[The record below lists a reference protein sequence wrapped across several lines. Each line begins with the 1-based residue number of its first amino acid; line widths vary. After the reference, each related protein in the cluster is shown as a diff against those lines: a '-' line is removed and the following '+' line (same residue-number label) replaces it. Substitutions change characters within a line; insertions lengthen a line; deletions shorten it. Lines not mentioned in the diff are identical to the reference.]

1 MELAFHFSRWLHIVA
16 GFLALLLFW
25 IPIVTKKGGKTH
37 NRIGW
42 IYVYAMTIV
51 SISALYMGIFRIFL
65 DPASDQDRISFSWFL
80 IFISILSGA
89 SAWYGIRVLRFKR
102 RQEKHR
108 NVWDLMF
115 PILLLLSGAGISI
128 YGFTIAF
135 PLLQYFPLLGVFL
148 GVTHLLY
155 WLKAP
160 RLKMHWVMEH
170 IAGMLTCCIATITAF
185 TVFGAPKLLQIQ
197 SVSTILWFIPT
208 IVIVPLLIGF
218 SNYYKKKYNPPKNR
232 ATLER

>member
-16 GFLALLLFW
+16 GFLALLIFW

-65 DPASDQDRISFSWFL
+65 DPTSDQDRISFSWFL

-135 PLLQYFPLLGVFL
+135 PLLQYFPLLGIFL

-160 RLKMHWVMEH
+160 RLKNALGHGAYCRHAHLLYRDHYGLHRIRRSQAAAYPIRQHHPVVY
-170 IAGMLTCCIATITAF
+170 TDDRYRSF
-185 TVFGAPKLLQIQ
+185 TDRVLQLL
-197 SVSTILWFIPT
+197 
-208 IVIVPLLIGF
+208 
-218 SNYYKKKYNPPKNR
+218 
-232 ATLER
+232 